1 MKEEKK
7 STRKRNVDVLFTYE
21 ERVKSIEKERK
32 RILIIIIII
41 NNKKEKKMNITLLFF
56 FLLINNNVTDLFHV

>member
-32 RILIIIIII
+32 RILIIII

-56 FLLINNNVTDLFHV
+56 FCWLTIMWQIYFMS